1 MDLDT
6 TDRALLSAL
15 RADGR
20 ASTTALAAG
29 LGVSRATVQ
38 ARLQRLRD
46 SGVIKRFTVEI
57 ALSTGDD
64 PVAAVMLIALKGA
77 MSRAVIRQLR
87 KMPEI
92 VSLHST
98 NGGWDLVA
106 RIETADLMRFDGVLR
121 EVREIP
127 GVVNSETCLLLA
139 EA

>member
-1 MDLDT
+1 MIIDQ
-6 TDRALLSAL
+6 TDRMLLAAL

-20 ASTTALAAG
+20 ASTTALAATLG
-29 LGVSRATVQ
+29 LARATVH
-38 ARLQRLRD
+38 ARVERLREA
-46 SGVIKRFTVEI
+46 GVIKRFTIEI
-57 ALSTGDD
+57 GVSAEDD
-64 PVAAVMLIALKGA
+64 KVRAVMLIALKGA

-92 VSLHST
+92 ATLHST

-106 RIETADLMRFDGVLR
+106 NIETASLTRFDQVLR

-127 GVVNSETCLLLA
+127 GVVNSETCLLLS

>member
-57 ALSTGDD
+57 ALSAGDD